1 MLVLKGKEI
10 YTMDQKKY
18 HDLSFK
24 CIYHS
29 KKRLY
34 LGLWKAKTLVN
45 NEQYEFKFEV
55 ENVGKKPFPGG
66 TLEFHGFLVD
76 APRPSPPQPPQTITI
91 GPDGPKIAGFEIPSL
106 KPKETKESSK
116 NILEFY
122 TTGTIKLSG
131 TLKSDD
137 SLSVMHRRAGTRKP
151 NGRWTTGVSSGF
163 KVFLKLNSQDVI
175 RAKIIL
181 NIVIATLIIAIINF
195 IMAWDK
201 CPLGWILNI
210 LSKR

>member
-1 MLVLKGKEI
+1 MSQE
-10 YTMDQKKY
+10 Y

-55 ENVGKKPFPGG
+55 RNIGKKPFPGG
-66 TLEFHGFLVD
+66 TLGFHGFLVD

-91 GPDGPKIAGFEIPSL
+91 GPDGPKGVGFEVPSL
-106 KPKETKESSK
+106 KPEEIKKSST

-122 TTGTIKLSG
+122 TIGTIELSG
-131 TLKSDD
+131 TLKSKDN
-137 SLSVMHRRAGTRKP
+137 LPVMHRRAGTRKP
-151 NGRWTTGVSSGF
+151 NGSWTTGGASSGF
-163 KVFLKLNSQDVI
+163 KVILRVNDYNPIRTKLLLSVGI
-175 RAKIIL
+175 T
-181 NIVIATLIIAIINF
+181 TLIIIIINF
-195 IMAWDK
+195 ILAWYRY
-201 CPLGWILNI
+201 PLDWILNI

>member
-1 MLVLKGKEI
+1 MYLSLKKEAIFGSLEGKD
-10 YTMDQKKY
+10 TV
-18 HDLSFK
+18 
-24 CIYHS
+24 
-29 KKRLY
+29 
-34 LGLWKAKTLVN
+34 VN
-45 NEQYEFKFEV
+45 NKQYEFKFEV
-55 ENVGKKPFPGG
+55 ENVGEKPFPGG

-76 APRPSPPQPPQTITI
+76 APRPSPPQPSQTITI
-91 GPDGPKIAGFEIPSL
+91 GPGGDRTPTFVVPSL
-106 KPKETKESSK
+106 KPEETKKSSTD
-116 NILEFY
+116 ILEFY
-122 TTGTIKLSG
+122 SIGAIKLSG

-137 SLSVMHRRAGTRKP
+137 NLSVMHRQAGTRKP

-163 KVFLKLNSQDVI
+163 EVFLNLNSQDVI

-181 NIVIATLIIAIINF
+181 NIVIATLIVAIINF